1 MDLVK
6 KLILILTLL
15 LQRNISFLRNIF
27 DRESIMSLE
36 KYHELFKKFLQTVI
50 LLNTSYSRDSDV
62 EHISDDWIVQ
72 FMDEN
77 NFENVEELSE
87 EISKTKIK
95 SFGWQ
100 KSTTYELYHLI
111 TFVYSTIMNFPDKQ
125 LEIKTVITKNFLND
139 VSNLMFGEV
148 VIHYLHITGKIVG
161 YAYNCCNKKLRETQ
175 KVIPVFA
182 HNLFSFDFFV
192 VVKGIRLSVWR
203 TEQLNIGDSNLT
215 NVQ

>member
-1 MDLVK
+1 
-6 KLILILTLL
+6 
-15 LQRNISFLRNIF
+15 
-27 DRESIMSLE
+27 MSLE

-100 KSTTYELYHLI
+100 KATIYELCHLI
-111 TFVYSTIMNFPDKQ
+111 TFVYST
-125 LEIKTVITKNFLND
+125 VI
-139 VSNLMFGEV
+139 E
-148 VIHYLHITGKIVG
+148 
-161 YAYNCCNKKLRETQ
+161 
-175 KVIPVFA
+175 
-182 HNLFSFDFFV
+182 FS
-192 VVKGIRLSVWR
+192 
-203 TEQLNIGDSNLT
+203 
-215 NVQ
+215 